1 MASEYTGGEEDYQAF
16 VLACNVI
23 AEKLKSRKLYYW
35 KKQNY
40 HEGASFALAESV
52 EEAKSLIIEKFKN
65 HYLEDYKEHYWVKNF
80 IANGR
85 ANEEQFFIEETS
97 GAYTLLKEEL
107 EKEPQIFDATNKQGF
122 YIWASL

>member
-23 AEKLKSRKLYYW
+23 AEKVNKLNLYYW
-35 KKQNY
+35 QKGDY
-40 HEGASFALAESV
+40 HSSSAFALAESV

-65 HYLEDYKEHYWVKNF
+65 NWIEDNKNEYWVQDFNS
-80 IANGR
+80 NGR
-85 ANEEQFFIEETS
+85 PNEEEFFHEETS
-97 GAYTLLKEEL
+97 GAYTILKEEL
-107 EKEPQIFDATNKQGF
+107 EKEPQIFDATTKQGF